1 MIATIYNPKKAVI
14 LCVYLDSRGI
24 QESQINTEEVKKQL
38 NSIQKAYASGVLRVQ
53 YSDRFVVYR
62 SLEEMEKIIHSL
74 QKKLGIQKTGFNTLK
89 IVSSKGL

>member
-1 MIATIYNPKKAVI
+1 MIATIYNPKKDVI
-14 LCVYLDSRGI
+14 VLISPESRAI
-24 QESQINTEEVKKQL
+24 QEIEINTEEARKQL
-38 NSIQKAYASGVLRVQ
+38 SSIQKAYASGVLRVQ